1 MNASDAGGLFWV
13 GGMQTALAVGLLVRM
28 QAWMKCWQPYTNGRL
43 ARERLSDI
51 DQKQMFLSDCTFV
64 GSTRCNQKTMLRDT
78 HGEIAARRRR
88 PSSSMAMTR

>member
-43 ARERLSDI
+43 ARERLSDE
-51 DQKQMFLSDCTFV
+51 LGWVVRHRVWRV
-64 GSTRCNQKTMLRDT
+64 GW
-78 HGEIAARRRR
+78 EIFAAIFR
-88 PSSSMAMTR
+88 PRSCK